1 MYAQTSVRMLKL
13 RVLAFVDLSLRVTS
27 ICLMQPC
34 GFLSVKAWL
43 HEQGR
48 STLPRRSSSFTTA
61 GSPDSRSSAPDS
73 FVTDRQTAA
82 SRATPGGASALVS
95 TRQHGSSSSLDTT
108 AGVQGSPGTSASPL
122 SSLGRP
128 QRTPSLRTRYA
139 IITPQRRHGRV
150 CPSLCWWR
158 PYTYCLDVF
167 CKQSVCFRCVITQ
180 LLR

>member
-1 MYAQTSVRMLKL
+1 MYAQTSVRLLKFTFWHL
-13 RVLAFVDLSLRVTS
+13 LTLVCGSLSSASCSLVLN
-27 ICLMQPC
+27 
-34 GFLSVKAWL
+34 VKAWL

-73 FVTDRQTAA
+73 LLTDRQTAA
-82 SRATPGGASALVS
+82 SRASPGGASALES

-139 IITPQRRHGRV
+139 IITLQRRHGRV
-150 CPSLCWWR
+150 CPSLCWGR

-167 CKQSVCFRCVITQ
+167 CKQSVCFRCVIIQ